1 MVTFPVFSL
10 TPFFSLILPF
20 SLSAFFVQT
29 QAFTGY
35 GHLSINSSLLRL
47 LFQHSNCNSS
57 LLRLLFQH
65 SNCNSSLLRL
75 LFQHSNCN
83 SSLLRLLF
91 QHSNCNS
98 SLLRLLFQHSNCNS
112 SLLRL
117 QVNLFN
123 KEFLNS
129 TSLSLVHPGLP
140 ASVISSCMTLSWSS
154 PLGRDTFTRQ
164 YTFMSKPSLA

>member
-10 TPFFSLILPF
+10 TLFFLLYCLFPCLPSLCKLKPSQAIAP
-20 SLSAFFVQT
+20 AFQLQFKPSQAIVPT
-29 QAFTGY
+29 AIQAFSGY
-35 GHLSINSSLLRL
+35 C
-47 LFQHSNCNSS
+47 SNCNSS

-83 SSLLRLLF
+83 SSLP
-91 QHSNCNS
+91 
-98 SLLRLLFQHSNCNS
+98 
-112 SLLRL
+112 RL
-117 QVNLFN
+117 QVSLFN

>member
-10 TPFFSLILPF
+10 TLFFFSYT
-20 SLSAFFVQT
+20 AFFLVC
-29 QAFTGY
+29 
-35 GHLSINSSLLRL
+35 LL
-47 LFQHSNCNSS
+47 CA
-57 LLRLLFQH
+57 
-65 SNCNSSLLRL
+65 NSSLLRL

-117 QVNLFN
+117 QDSLFN

>member
-10 TPFFSLILPF
+10 TLFFFSYT
-20 SLSAFFVQT
+20 AFFLVC
-29 QAFTGY
+29 
-35 GHLSINSSLLRL
+35 LL
-47 LFQHSNCNSS
+47 CA
-57 LLRLLFQH
+57 
-65 SNCNSSLLRL
+65 NSSLLRL

-117 QVNLFN
+117 QDSLFN

-140 ASVISSCMTLSWSS
+140 ASVISSCMTLSGSS

>member
-10 TPFFSLILPF
+10 TLFFSLILPF
-20 SLSAFFVQT
+20 SLFAFFVQT
-29 QAFTGY
+29 QAFSGY
-35 GHLSINSSLLRL
+35 CSS
-47 LFQHSNCNSS
+47 FPTAIQAFSGYC
-57 LLRLLFQH
+57 
-65 SNCNSSLLRL
+65 
-75 LFQHSNCN
+75 SNCN

-117 QVNLFN
+117 QVSLFN